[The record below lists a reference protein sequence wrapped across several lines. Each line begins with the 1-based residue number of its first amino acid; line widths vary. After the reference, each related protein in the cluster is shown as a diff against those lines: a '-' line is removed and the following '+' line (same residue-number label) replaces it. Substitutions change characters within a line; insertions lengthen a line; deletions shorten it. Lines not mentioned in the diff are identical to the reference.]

1 MGLLCTARDS
11 TATLR
16 HRCNHR
22 VPLNKKRLDMN
33 ETSNNTAGN
42 ETATNETTDDGN
54 LTAILD
60 TVEESGLLDTL
71 MDSPELMACLAV
83 IAALAAYVAYTV
95 PAVRALVMPLFK
107 KYDDEIMAHLDKA
120 LPKAQLKA
128 YEKLDDEVKKQ
139 VNNKVLQ
146 DVIMSAWD
154 EKDDMM
160 ADAVKQKVKA
170 ALDEAK

>member
-1 MGLLCTARDS
+1 
-11 TATLR
+11 
-16 HRCNHR
+16 
-22 VPLNKKRLDMN
+22 MN

-42 ETATNETTDDGN
+42 GTATNETTDDGN

-107 KYDDEIMAHLDKA
+107 KYDDEIMAHLEKG
-120 LPKAQLKA
+120 LTKAQLKA

-160 ADAVKQKVKA
+160 ADAIKQKVKA
-170 ALDEAK
+170 ALDESQ

>member
-1 MGLLCTARDS
+1 
-11 TATLR
+11 
-16 HRCNHR
+16 
-22 VPLNKKRLDMN
+22 MN
-33 ETSNNTAGN
+33 ETSNNTAAN
-42 ETATNETTDDGN
+42 ETASNETTDDGN
-54 LTAILD
+54 LTSILD

-71 MDSPELMACLAV
+71 MDSPELMVCLAV

-95 PAVRALVMPLFK
+95 PAVRALVLPLFK
-107 KYDDEIMAHLDKA
+107 KYDDEIMAHLEKG
-120 LPKAQLKA
+120 LTKAQLKA

-154 EKDDMM
+154 EKDDLM

-170 ALDEAK
+170 ALEEAK

>member
-1 MGLLCTARDS
+1 
-11 TATLR
+11 
-16 HRCNHR
+16 
-22 VPLNKKRLDMN
+22 MN

-54 LTAILD
+54 LSAILD

-107 KYDDEIMAHLDKA
+107 NYDDEIMAHLEKG
-120 LPKAQLKA
+120 LTKAQLKA

-160 ADAVKQKVKA
+160 ADAVKAKVKA
-170 ALDEAK
+170 ALDETK